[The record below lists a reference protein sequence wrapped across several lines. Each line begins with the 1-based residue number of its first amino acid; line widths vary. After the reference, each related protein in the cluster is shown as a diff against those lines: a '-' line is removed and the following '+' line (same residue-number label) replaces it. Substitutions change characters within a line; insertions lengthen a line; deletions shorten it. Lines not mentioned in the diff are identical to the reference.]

1 MASRWLAIISA
12 CQTSPIAMML
22 IATTQTA
29 MTRVFCVSETGI
41 RIERAI
47 QDIVRG
53 LLVLGRYAVSP
64 TRDLPAD
71 ATRVA
76 PRMLATQGPVRYA
89 SKSVHRLRKFAA
101 SSAWTRL
108 SEFGF
113 GTCLMKKGAVA
124 GYIFSA
130 GTQDFPLTVSTIL
143 SHVSAE
149 PRSISR
155 NRAGGR
161 SLLGAVLEPVFA

>member
-53 LLVLGRYAVSP
+53 LLVLGRYAVGP

-113 GTCLMKKGAVA
+113 GTCLVKKGRWRDTFFPPELR
-124 GYIFSA
+124 IF
-130 GTQDFPLTVSTIL
+130 
-143 SHVSAE
+143 
-149 PRSISR
+149 
-155 NRAGGR
+155 R
-161 SLLGAVLEPVFA
+161 SLSPQSSPTYPPSRGLSLEIGPGDALF